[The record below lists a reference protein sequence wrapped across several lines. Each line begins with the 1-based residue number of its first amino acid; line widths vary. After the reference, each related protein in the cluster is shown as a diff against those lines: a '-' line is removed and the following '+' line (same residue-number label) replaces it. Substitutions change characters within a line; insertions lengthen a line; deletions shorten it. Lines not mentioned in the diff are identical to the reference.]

1 MAPELALGTAAG
13 DDRAR
18 ALEHLADCPAC
29 RRHVEELS
37 SLADELFLL
46 APSEEPPAGF
56 ESRVLRGLEG
66 RPERRRPRG
75 LVPALAAL
83 GAALAAAAAVWIASA
98 DDRDLAS
105 RYRDTLAT
113 ANGKYLAAAPL
124 SAPGGP
130 RAGTVLG
137 YGGEPSWVMVA
148 VYEDERLSPGRYRVQ
163 VVTDDGRRVHLGP
176 LHVTR
181 EGGSSGEAIP
191 LHFHEVSEVRLL
203 GRGRGNV
210 LEAEF

>member
-66 RPERRRPRG
+66 GPERRRPRG

-124 SAPGGP
+124 SAPGGQ
-130 RAGTVLG
+130 RAGTVFG
-137 YGGEPSWVMVA
+137 YEGDPSWVMVA